1 MEETNTFSPVICGK
15 ENFDNSSSSRGLDVI
30 ERNTNAQTAVSGM
43 LDVIRKY
50 GDEVVPVVD
59 LNAQS
64 SGPVSREF
72 VESFV
77 DEVVQNIDLHAP
89 VGAVFLSLHGGMT
102 LSDDDDG
109 CGFIL
114 EHIRRKV
121 GTDVVIAVST
131 DLHAN
136 ITRKILS
143 CADAIAGYQTYP
155 HEDYRSTGQRAA
167 ELGYRR
173 LRGEHFVQAC
183 IRIPMI
189 VPAET
194 YDTSSGPF
202 AELIMDAHKLK
213 TEGRIMDFSIYM
225 MQPWLNVADAGSSV
239 LITASDKL
247 TADRTTR
254 EFARRLH
261 AMRHQLKLKL
271 WSVEEIVDIAESND
285 TGMPV
290 ILVDSADS
298 PNAGSAADSSE
309 VLRLLKER
317 GCVLR
322 AALSMNDAPA
332 VEKAFKLG
340 VGAEAPF
347 TLGGTLDRNFQRPYT
362 IHAYVKSLHDGDY
375 LLEGPAMRGEAVSAG
390 KSAVIRSGNIDIV
403 LFHHMPF
410 TGDPQLYRAFGIEP
424 TLYRLVMVKSAT
436 QYKAAYKKFTTL
448 FYPADTPGS
457 STANLTALPFDKLP
471 RPFWPF
477 DDVGEFDET
486 PLYVGVGPGL

>member
-15 ENFDNSSSSRGLDVI
+15 ENFDNSSSSRGLELI

-50 GDEVVPVVD
+50 GDEVIPVVD

-72 VESFV
+72 VDSFV

-109 CGFIL
+109 CGVII
-114 EHIRRKV
+114 EQIRKKV
-121 GTDVVIAVST
+121 GKDVVIAVST

-136 ITRKILS
+136 LTKKILTM
-143 CADAIAGYQTYP
+143 ADAIAGYQTYP
-155 HEDYRSTGQRAA
+155 HEDHRHTGQRAA
-167 ELGYRR
+167 ELGYMR
-173 LRGEHFVQAC
+173 LRGEEFTQAC
-183 IRIPMI
+183 VRVPMI

-194 YDTSSGPF
+194 YDTLNGPF
-202 AELIMDAHKLK
+202 AELVQDANRIK
-213 TEGRIMDFSIYM
+213 TGGSIIDFSIYM
-225 MQPWLNVADAGSSV
+225 MQPWLNVADAGSAV
-239 LITASDKL
+239 LITAADKE
-247 TADRTTR
+247 TAVKLARNY
-254 EFARRLH
+254 ARRLYD
-261 AMRHQLKLKL
+261 MRHQLVLKL
-271 WSVEEIVDIAESND
+271 WSVDEIIDIAERNE

-309 VLRLLKER
+309 VLRILKER
-317 GCVLR
+317 KSTLR
-322 AALSMNDAPA
+322 TALPMNDAPA

-340 VGAEAPF
+340 VGSESSF
-347 TLGGTLDRNFQRPYT
+347 TLGGTLDRLFQRPYT
-362 IHAYVKSLHDGDY
+362 IHAYVKSLHDGNY

-390 KSAVIRSGNIDIV
+390 RSAVLRSGNIDIV
-403 LFHHMPF
+403 LYHHMPF
-410 TGDPQLYRAFGIEP
+410 AGDPQLFRAFGIEP
-424 TLYRLVMVKSAT
+424 TLYQLVVVKSAT
-436 QYKAAYKKFTTL
+436 QYKTAYRKFTTF

-457 STANLTALPFDKLP
+457 STANLTSLPFNRLP

-477 DDVGEFDET
+477 DDVDEFDDT
-486 PLYVGVGPGL
+486 PQFVRGGG